1 MNGMYRVDEA
11 TCTSCG
17 ECVEACPTGA
27 ITLADG
33 RAHIDDAA
41 CIDCG
46 SCARACPQGAIVLVD
61 AVAPTSPVIRPEASL
76 TPAAPGMMAS
86 AEAASLAHRA
96 GAELLSAEP
105 RRGRFWPMVGG
116 ALVWAAR
123 ELLPEVLTA
132 WRTSRTGI
140 VQPADRRSVTFGRVA
155 SQKPRAGRRHR
166 WGRA

>member
-1 MNGMYRVDEA
+1 MD
-11 TCTSCG
+11 
-17 ECVEACPTGA
+17 ACPTGA
-27 ITLADG
+27 ITLMDG
-33 RAHIDDAA
+33 RTHIDDAA

-46 SCARACPQGAIVLVD
+46 SCAKACPQGAIVLVD
-61 AVAPTSPVIRPEASL
+61 TVAPASPVIRPEASL
-76 TPAAPGMMAS
+76 TLAAPVMTVT

-96 GAELLSAEP
+96 GAELLPAKP

-140 VQPADRRSVTFGRVA
+140 VQPADRRSVTFGRAA
-155 SQKPRAGRRHR
+155 SQKPRAGHRHR

>member
-1 MNGMYRVDEA
+1 MCGMYRVDEA
-11 TCTSCG
+11 TCTGCG
-17 ECVEACPTGA
+17 ECVDTCPTGA
-27 ITLADG
+27 IAVMDG

-41 CIDCG
+41 CIDCA
-46 SCARACPQGAIVLVD
+46 SCAKACPQGAIVLVD
-61 AVAPTSPVIRPEASL
+61 TVAPASLVIRPEASL
-76 TPAAPGMMAS
+76 TPAAPGVTAS

-96 GAELLSAEP
+96 GAELLPAEP

-140 VQPADRRSVTFGRVA
+140 VQPADRRSVRFGRVA
-155 SQKPRAGRRHR
+155 SQGPHAGHRHR
-166 WGRA
+166 WGRV